1 MALSSTDPLTEA
13 RDALRRALYPSASDL
28 RDPVRRHDALDSCA
42 AVLKRLDALPA
53 PIRCEH
59 LKDNMPLFTGWGY
72 PDAEAAS

>member
-1 MALSSTDPLTEA
+1 MSSTDPLTEA
-13 RDALRRALYPSASDL
+13 REALRSVLGYAQREEYA
-28 RDPVRRHDALDSCA
+28 RRTVDAA
-42 AVLKRLDALPA
+42 NVLARLDALPA